1 MGFKGG
7 AEGAVASGGDPFFTG
22 VGAMFGGKGGFLDGL
37 FGQFGQAKIGAA
49 QGVLGGEEAGLG
61 TLQGFQGQLA
71 PFQQAG
77 IGALGEFQQ
86 AIQPQIKDPVGFIN
100 NIASQFQESPGAKFQ
115 TQQGIEAARQGGV
128 TSGQLGSGAEQ
139 KALAQFAQG
148 ITSQGQQQ
156 FLQNVLGQR
165 QQGLQGLQGLIGS
178 GLSADQ
184 IQSRYLQ
191 AVAEQQAQI
200 GAAKGA
206 LAAAQA
212 QGGIHKFL
220 DPGGFF
226 T

>member
-1 MGFKGG
+1 MGFLGNFLG
-7 AEGAVASGGDPFFTG
+7 R
-22 VGAMFGGKGGFLDGL
+22 FGGS
-37 FGQFGQAKIGAA
+37 KIGAA
-49 QGVLGGEEAGLG
+49 QGVLGGEQAGLG
-61 TLQGFQGQLA
+61 TLKGFEGQLS

-77 IGALGEFQQ
+77 VSALGEFQT

-100 NIASQFQESPGAKFQ
+100 NIASQFQLSPGAQFQ
-115 TQQGIEAARQGGV
+115 TQQGIDAARQGGV

-139 KALAQFAQG
+139 KALSQFAQG
-148 ITSQGQQQ
+148 VTSQGQQQ

-184 IQSRYLQ
+184 LQ
-191 AVAEQQAQI
+191 EQFLSALAQQQAQV

-206 LAAAQA
+206 LSAAQA
-212 QGGIHKFL
+212 QGGIAKIL